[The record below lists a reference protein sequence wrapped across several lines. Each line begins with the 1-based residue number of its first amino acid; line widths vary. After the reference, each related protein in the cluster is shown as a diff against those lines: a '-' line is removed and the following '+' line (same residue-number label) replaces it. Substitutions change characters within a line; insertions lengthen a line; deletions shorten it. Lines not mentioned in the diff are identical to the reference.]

1 MKIKIKNIEISSDRR
16 EINPNKVRELADSIK
31 QIGLINPITVRMENG
46 LDKLSLI
53 AGMHRLEACK
63 LLGIDEIEANIK
75 VKSLSDIL
83 SELIEIDENLI
94 RNELHYTERADALVR
109 RKEIYEELYPE
120 TKKGA
125 VNQYTKVLKS
135 ESDDSKIKQNLPKDG
150 IRRTDKPS
158 FVEDTSEKTGK
169 SETVI
174 KEELQ
179 IGRNLEIEEKEVIKK
194 QDINKTEAIKLA
206 RMDSEERK
214 PVVELFSKGEVKK
227 VDEAKQILD
236 PIDMEYDSIAK
247 EIEAKGKRIKKV
259 QNLLNYTQH
268 LGITEQHLREYFEMF
283 PSNLVNFPYDLEKL
297 KALIDEVIITYGEI
311 NQIRMVR

>member
-1 MKIKIKNIEISSDRR
+1 MKIKIKNIVVNSDRR
-16 EINPNKVRELADSIK
+16 EIDPNKVRELADSIK

-63 LLGIDEIEANIK
+63 LMGIDEIEANIK
-75 VKSLSDIL
+75 VKSLSNIL

-94 RNELHYTERADALVR
+94 RNELHYTERADVLVR

-120 TKKGA
+120 TKHNATFKG
-125 VNQYTKVLKS
+125 NQFSPKT
-135 ESDDSKIKQNLPKDG
+135 ESDLEQ
-150 IRRTDKPS
+150 KPS
-158 FVEDTSEKTGK
+158 FVEDTSAKTGK

-214 PVVELFSKGEVKK
+214 PVVELFSKGEIKK
-227 VDEAKQILD
+227 VEEAKQILD

-283 PSNLVNFPYDLEKL
+283 PSNLANFPYDLEKL
-297 KALIDEVIITYGEI
+297 KNLIDEVIIIYGEI
-311 NQIRMVR
+311 NQIRRVK

>member
-1 MKIKIKNIEISSDRR
+1 
-16 EINPNKVRELADSIK
+16 
-31 QIGLINPITVRMENG
+31 MENG

-247 EIEAKGKRIKKV
+247 EIEAKGKK
-259 QNLLNYTQH
+259 N
-268 LGITEQHLREYFEMF
+268 
-283 PSNLVNFPYDLEKL
+283 
-297 KALIDEVIITYGEI
+297 
-311 NQIRMVR
+311 